1 MVDDVHE
8 SEGAHRVPHLL
19 GKLSAAIR
27 GAGLR
32 DIDDGQVSPVDC
44 RSNISARWCV
54 MAESRDL
61 RSSAVGGGGAW

>member
-8 SEGAHRVPHLL
+8 SKGAHRVPHLL
-19 GKLSAAIR
+19 GELSAALR
-27 GAGLR
+27 RAGLR

-44 RSNISARWCV
+44 RPNISAKCMV